1 MGIEE
6 LKNHLWDLRKNYHK
20 KNYHKIVQDLIQK
33 AVTEGNIT

>member
-6 LKNHLWDLRKNYHK
+6 LKNHILDLRDNYHK
-20 KNYHKIVQDLIQK
+20 TVQDLIQK

>member
-6 LKNHLWDLRKNYHK
+6 LKNHIWDLR

-33 AVTEGNIT
+33 AVTGGNIT